1 MNLER
6 IIKEALPALQITG
19 TWIQKEAQSFDLNE
33 VVLKGKNDLVSYVD
47 KEAEKKLVT
56 DLKKILPEAG
66 FIIEEDT
73 TDDDQKEFIWIIDP
87 LDGTTN
93 YIHGLPVYSIR
104 VGLLQGRNV
113 VGGIVYELNKMNSF
127 CLERWRCFF
136 KR

>member
-6 IIKEALPALQITG
+6 IIKEALPALQKTG
-19 TWIQKEAQSFDLNE
+19 TWIQKEAQSFDLNK

-66 FIIEEDT
+66 FITEEDT

-87 LDGTTN
+87 QDGTTN
-93 YIHGLPVYSIR
+93 YIHGLPVYSIS
-104 VGLLQGRNV
+104 VGPLQGRNV
-113 VGGIVYELNKMNSF
+113 VGGIVYELNKMTSF
-127 CLERWRCFF
+127 MLGKVEVLF
-136 KR
+136 